1 MNQFPDMS
9 WGSRPKGQVVPRVD
23 ILGETLFGFQDLVQD
38 LVELPL
44 LKTGIDNEILK
55 FFIPGCS
62 VLFKG
67 ILQFSL

>member
-1 MNQFPDMS
+1 MS

-44 LKTGIDNEILK
+44 LKAGIENETLEIC
-55 FFIPGCS
+55 IPGCS

-67 ILQFSL
+67 LL